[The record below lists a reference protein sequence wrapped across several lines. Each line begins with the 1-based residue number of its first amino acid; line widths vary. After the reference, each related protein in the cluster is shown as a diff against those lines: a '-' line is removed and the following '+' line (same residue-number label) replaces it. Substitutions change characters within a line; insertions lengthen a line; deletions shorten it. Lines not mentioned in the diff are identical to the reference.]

1 VKLSYSPRA
10 VGDLADIAGY
20 LVARSPTGAL
30 SVESSIRKT
39 IDIIAAFPQAGRAL
53 EQRPHV
59 RVMPLGRYPY
69 LLFYTVRGDEVVIL
83 HIRHG
88 GRKPIDPREL

>member
-1 VKLSYSPRA
+1 MNLSYSPRA
-10 VGDLADIAGY
+10 VGDLADIADY
-20 LVARSPTGAL
+20 LVAHSPRGAL

-39 IDIIAAFPQAGRAL
+39 IDVIVAFPKAGRAL
-53 EQRPHV
+53 EQRSHV

-88 GRKPIDPREL
+88 RRKPIDPREL

>member
-1 VKLSYSPRA
+1 MNLSYSPRA
-10 VGDLADIAGY
+10 VGDLADIADY
-20 LVARSPTGAL
+20 LVARSPRGAL

-39 IDIIAAFPQAGRAL
+39 IDVIVAFPKAGRAL
-53 EQRPHV
+53 EQRSHV

-88 GRKPIDPREL
+88 RRKPIDPREL

>member
-1 VKLSYSPRA
+1 MNLRYSPRA
-10 VGDLADIAGY
+10 VGDLADIADY
-20 LVARSPTGAL
+20 LVARSPAGAL

-39 IDIIAAFPQAGRAL
+39 IDIIVAFPQAGRAL

-88 GRKPIDPREL
+88 GREPIDPRKL